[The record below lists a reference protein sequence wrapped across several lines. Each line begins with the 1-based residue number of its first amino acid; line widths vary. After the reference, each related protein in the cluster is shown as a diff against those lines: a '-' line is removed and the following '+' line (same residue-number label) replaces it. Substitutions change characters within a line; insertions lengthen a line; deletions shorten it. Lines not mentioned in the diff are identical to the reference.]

1 MQSYT
6 TAAATTAAPT
16 FYTPA
21 ELLES
26 FPPFPPQGDFRPT
39 FYNPFEIKHR
49 RRTSRAQ
56 LKVLE
61 KSFAENAKPNAAV
74 RRMLAQKL
82 DMTPRGVQ
90 IWFQNRRAKAKL
102 QKRKAAASQQQAAS
116 SSSTT
121 QHNASNNSNNTS
133 SITTPVEQQQQQQT
147 MVNEHNNNT
156 NMEQSVLFSQF
167 SANIGQ
173 ACMEYEGKPAFATS
187 LPPNA
192 TVTDKSATQYW
203 PTTSSA
209 WPSNTESAQSV
220 ALAAAAAAVN
230 ASTPYDPSWFVHPLQ
245 DDINMAARRNS
256 CPVPNMYDPYF
267 EVDQC
272 KDRRVSETDITSYSM
287 MPNACWSDPS
297 VIPVDFC
304 NMDISLDYGNPAM
317 APSTCSGSSTSN
329 SVTDSPVSYDCFDCL
344 SSETFLPPA
353 FHDSA

>member
-6 TAAATTAAPT
+6 TAAATTAASS

-102 QKRKAAASQQQAAS
+102 QRRKAAASQQQE
-116 SSSTT
+116 SSSTS
-121 QHNASNNSNNTS
+121 QHNSNNNNNNTV
-133 SITTPVEQQQQQQT
+133 TMTPSAEQQQQQQQQANHL
-147 MVNEHNNNT
+147 VNDNSNT
-156 NMEQSVLFSQF
+156 NMEHSVLFSQF
-167 SANIGQ
+167 SANIGP

-192 TVTDKSATQYW
+192 TVADKSTTHYW
-203 PTTSSA
+203 PTTTTSSA

-245 DDINMAARRNS
+245 DDMTMAARRNS

-267 EVDQC
+267 EVDQV
-272 KDRRVSETDITSYSM
+272 K
-287 MPNACWSDPS
+287 
-297 VIPVDFC
+297 
-304 NMDISLDYGNPAM
+304 
-317 APSTCSGSSTSN
+317 
-329 SVTDSPVSYDCFDCL
+329 
-344 SSETFLPPA
+344 
-353 FHDSA
+353 

>member
-6 TAAATTAAPT
+6 TTTTAAAATAAPS

-102 QKRKAAASQQQAAS
+102 QRRKAAASQQQQDSSA

-121 QHNASNNSNNTS
+121 QHNASNNNNNSTATITS
-133 SITTPVEQQQQQQT
+133 PAEQQQQQQASSF
-147 MVNEHNNNT
+147 NDASHHNNNT

-167 SANIGQ
+167 SANIGP

-187 LPPNA
+187 IPPNA
-192 TVTDKSATQYW
+192 TVADKSATHYW
-203 PTTSSA
+203 PTTSSS

-245 DDINMAARRNS
+245 DDMTMAAARRNS

-267 EVDQC
+267 EVDQV
-272 KDRRVSETDITSYSM
+272 K
-287 MPNACWSDPS
+287 
-297 VIPVDFC
+297 
-304 NMDISLDYGNPAM
+304 
-317 APSTCSGSSTSN
+317 
-329 SVTDSPVSYDCFDCL
+329 
-344 SSETFLPPA
+344 
-353 FHDSA
+353 